1 MFDSENKGAITID
14 VIKIILE
21 MFTGEAV
28 DEEELEDLMD
38 EYDEDESGEIEFPEF
53 IELAEHFVEP
63 EPEYGEVK
71 KELRDVFVMYDKQMR
86 GYLPAA
92 EFKEILKQIDPDV
105 PEKDL
110 DQIVDE
116 IDADSSGTIDFDGEM
131 RQSSCVMLNNN
142 FLLCIPEF
150 IEVMLGDDK

>member
-1 MFDSENKGAITID
+1 
-14 VIKIILE
+14 
-21 MFTGEAV
+21 MFTGEIV
-28 DEEELEDLMD
+28 DEEELEELME

-63 EPEYGEVK
+63 EPEYGTVK
-71 KELRDVFVMYDKQMR
+71 QELRDVFVMYDKQSR
-86 GYLPAA
+86 GFLPAA

-116 IDADSSGTIDFDGEM
+116 IDADSSGTIDFDGNIKLITVE
-131 RQSSCVMLNNN
+131 
-142 FLLCIPEF
+142 
-150 IEVMLGDDK
+150 